1 MKRLVLIVIALT
13 LLFAPGHV
21 MADSIINMP
30 SPPKRKATTSS
41 TASAKKV
48 NPERLAL
55 VRYAR
60 ARTGTYN
67 TYGNYG
73 RYGYYGYGYD
83 SYYFG
88 YPYYFGH
95 GFHHGVM
102 LGNRP
107 FFFGSFGKVTIH
119 E

>member
-1 MKRLVLIVIALT
+1 MKRLVLIVIALA

-67 TYGNYG
+67 TYGNYR